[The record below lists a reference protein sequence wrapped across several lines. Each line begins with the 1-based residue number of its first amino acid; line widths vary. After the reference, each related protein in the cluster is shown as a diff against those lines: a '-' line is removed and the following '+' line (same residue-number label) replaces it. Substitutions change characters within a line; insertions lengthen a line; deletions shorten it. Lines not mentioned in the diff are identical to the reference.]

1 MAEPTIQLSAVIN
14 VLRFCNHKKEVIKHW
29 DILRKCQMI
38 IGYSIKRVAEQDRV
52 RTKTR
57 AWGTVPRLMIDA
69 TKVRWKAATKGTER
83 ELRSSASTRVKVE
96 GSLCKKPSTLPF
108 VVGWWGGPSW
118 FIYFLI
124 FFKIWPSLFICC
136 LSIVMC
142 SPPEKGDNLSRCE
155 CDTSV
160 QGSGLGFERWDSL
173 VGRVTLKDIL

>member
-1 MAEPTIQLSAVIN
+1 MKI
-14 VLRFCNHKKEVIKHW
+14 C
-29 DILRKCQMI
+29 
-38 IGYSIKRVAEQDRV
+38 YSIKRVAEQDRV

-57 AWGTVPRLMIDA
+57 AWGTVSRLMIDA

-83 ELRSSASTRVKVE
+83 ELRWSASTRVKVE

-142 SPPEKGDNLSRCE
+142 SPLEIICRGVSVTRVCKGVGWVSKGEILWLGGSHWKTYCRANGMEISFLV
-155 CDTSV
+155 TFVSV
-160 QGSGLGFERWDSL
+160 FLFLAS
-173 VGRVTLKDIL
+173 

>member
-1 MAEPTIQLSAVIN
+1 
-14 VLRFCNHKKEVIKHW
+14 
-29 DILRKCQMI
+29 MI
-38 IGYSIKRVAEQDRV
+38 ICYSIKRVAEQDRV

-57 AWGTVPRLMIDA
+57 AWGTVSRLMIDA

-83 ELRSSASTRVKVE
+83 ELRWSASTRVKVE

-142 SPPEKGDNLSRCE
+142 KPTRDNLSRCE

-173 VGRVTLKDIL
+173 VGRESLKDIL